1 MLRAARP
8 TFLNLNLNL
17 NSLRLQQ
24 TSSKRRFPCSSS
36 FSFFGSI
43 WPVGHTCLYWEQSCC
58 QFSVLR
64 PSISFPFLFDS
75 TFSLTPN
82 KTAPNIKSDRL
93 IFIPSVA
100 SPANAKLGLRM
111 TTLHEEPSSRQTLT
125 EEVDENYSDS
135 ELTQYL
141 DDAAV
146 KPPIRSKFPTSK
158 TMGSLRD
165 IGNNFQAMNNVRNH
179 SNATAK
185 NLRKNVINKH
195 TSGTS
200 SLTSSTSSGY
210 GSQVKSFFAVTFFV
224 RFSQRC

>member
-1 MLRAARP
+1 
-8 TFLNLNLNL
+8 
-17 NSLRLQQ
+17 
-24 TSSKRRFPCSSS
+24 
-36 FSFFGSI
+36 
-43 WPVGHTCLYWEQSCC
+43 
-58 QFSVLR
+58 
-64 PSISFPFLFDS
+64 
-75 TFSLTPN
+75 
-82 KTAPNIKSDRL
+82 
-93 IFIPSVA
+93 
-100 SPANAKLGLRM
+100 M

-125 EEVDENYSDS
+125 EEVEENYSDS

-179 SNATAK
+179 SNVTAK
-185 NLRKNVINKH
+185 NFRKNVINKQ

-210 GSQVKSFFAVTFFV
+210 GSQVKKRFLPSTFLSPVFNQFHISLSLFLFFLRGICRLYPTVI
-224 RFSQRC
+224 